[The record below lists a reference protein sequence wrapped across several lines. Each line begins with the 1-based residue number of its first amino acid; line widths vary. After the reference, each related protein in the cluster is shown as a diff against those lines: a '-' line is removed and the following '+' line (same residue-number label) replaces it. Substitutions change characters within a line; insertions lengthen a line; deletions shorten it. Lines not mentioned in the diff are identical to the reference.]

1 MMGNHG
7 VGQVVRVAQ
16 DGSGHYLTVQAAID
30 AVPLCNTQRVVISI
44 AAGVYRQPIYV
55 PKTKNLITLQVKR
68 GVDRLW
74 GVGILVNSCQAGLG
88 CCQKSFIVSVCVSRF
103 WIQTAAGLCAE
114 S

>member
-1 MMGNHG
+1 MMGNRG

-68 GVDRLW
+68 GLNRRW
-74 GVGILVNSCQAGLG
+74 GVGRWSTVAQQPWFVSEKLHCLHLCKPILNSNC
-88 CCQKSFIVSVCVSRF
+88 SRP
-103 WIQTAAGLCAE
+103 LC
-114 S
+114 

>member
-1 MMGNHG
+1 VPVPENFFSMMGNRG

-68 GVDRLW
+68 SLDRRW
-74 GVGILVNSCQAGLG
+74 GVGILVNSCQAALVVVR
-88 CCQKSFIVSVCVSRF
+88 KASLSPLV
-103 WIQTAAGLCAE
+103 
-114 S
+114 

>member
-7 VGQVVRVAQ
+7 VGRVVRVAQ

-68 GVDRLW
+68 SLDRRW
-74 GVGILVNSCQAGLG
+74 GVVFWSTVAKQPWLLSEKLHCLRLCKPVLDSNC
-88 CCQKSFIVSVCVSRF
+88 SRP
-103 WIQTAAGLCAE
+103 LC
-114 S
+114 